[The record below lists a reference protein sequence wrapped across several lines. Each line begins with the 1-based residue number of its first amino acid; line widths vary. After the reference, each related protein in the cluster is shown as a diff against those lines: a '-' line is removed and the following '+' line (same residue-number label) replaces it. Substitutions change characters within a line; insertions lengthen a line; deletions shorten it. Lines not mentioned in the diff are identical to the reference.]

1 VSTVV
6 AAFDVD
12 GTLTRRD
19 MFGPFLF
26 AAFGH
31 RRVAFAMVRHVGLA
45 RRRDDYKAAVVRT
58 LFAGRPIAPLDDVA
72 ERFAAGAVPR
82 RLRPG
87 ASELL
92 AEHRR
97 RGHLVLLVSASLT
110 LYLDPI
116 ARRLGDVD
124 GNVSTRLAVDGE
136 VFTGEL
142 EGGNCRGPAKAARVE
157 AWLAARGL
165 ARDTVTLIA
174 YGNSAGDRELLA
186 LADLPVRV
194 RSNADLTV
202 PGPADAA
209 S

>member
-1 VSTVV
+1 MSTVV

-19 MFGPFLF
+19 TFGPFLF

-31 RRVAFAMVRHVGLA
+31 WRVARAMARHVGHA

-58 LFAGRPIAPLDDVA
+58 LFAGRPTAPLHNVA
-72 ERFAAGAVPR
+72 ERFAAGAVPS

-87 ASELL
+87 ARELL

-97 RGHLVLLVSASLT
+97 REHRVVLVSASLT

-116 ARRLGDVD
+116 SQLLGGVD
-124 GNVSTRLAVDGE
+124 GNVSTRLAIDGD

-142 EGGNCRGPAKAARVE
+142 DGGNCRGPAKAARVE
-157 AWLAARGL
+157 AWLAGQGL
-165 ARDTVTLIA
+165 ARDAVTLIA

-186 LADLPVRV
+186 LADRPVRV
-194 RSNADLTV
+194 RSNADLTL
-202 PGPADAA
+202 PAETA
-209 S
+209 

>member
-1 VSTVV
+1 MSTVV

-26 AAFGH
+26 AAFGPW
-31 RRVAFAMVRHVGLA
+31 RVGRALARHVLLA

-58 LFAGRPIAPLDDVA
+58 LFAGRPIAPLHEVA

-87 ASELL
+87 ARELL

-97 RGHLVLLVSASLT
+97 RGHRVVLVSASLT

-116 ARRLGDVD
+116 ARRLGDID
-124 GNVSTRLAVDGE
+124 GNVSTRLAVDGDG
-136 VFTGEL
+136 FTGEL
-142 EGGNCRGPAKAARVE
+142 DGGNCRGPTKASRMA
-157 AWLAARGL
+157 AWLAAQGF
-165 ARDTVTLIA
+165 ARDAVTLVA

-186 LADLPVRV
+186 FADRPVRV
-194 RSNADLTV
+194 RSNADLRIPEAV
-202 PGPADAA
+202 
-209 S
+209 

>member
-1 VSTVV
+1 MSTVV

-19 MFGPFLF
+19 TFGPFLF

-31 RRVAFAMVRHVGLA
+31 GRVARVMARHVGLA

-58 LFAGRPIAPLDDVA
+58 LFSGQSIAPLEDVA
-72 ERFAAGAVPR
+72 ERFAAEAVPR

-87 ASELL
+87 ARELL

-97 RGHLVLLVSASLT
+97 RGHLVVLVSASLT

-116 ARRLGDVD
+116 SHLLGGVD
-124 GNVSTRLAVDGE
+124 GNVSTSLAVDGD

-142 EGGNCRGPAKAARVE
+142 DAGNCRGPSKAARLE
-157 AWLAARGL
+157 AWLAARDL
-165 ARDTVTLIA
+165 PRDAVTLIA

-186 LADLPVRV
+186 LADHPVRV
-194 RSNADLTV
+194 RSNADLRIPEPV
-202 PGPADAA
+202 
-209 S
+209 

>member
-19 MFGPFLF
+19 TFAPFLF
-26 AAFGH
+26 AAFGR
-31 RRVAFAMVRHVGLA
+31 RRVAGGMVRHVGLA
-45 RRRDDYKAAVVRT
+45 RHRDDYKAAVVRT
-58 LFAGRPIAPLDDVA
+58 LFAGRPTAPLVDVA
-72 ERFAAGAVPR
+72 EQFAAGAVPG

-87 ASELL
+87 ALELL

-97 RGHLVLLVSASLT
+97 LGHRVVLVSASLT

-116 ARRLGDVD
+116 AQLLGGVD
-124 GNVSTRLAVDGE
+124 GNVSTRLGVDGD

-142 EGGNCRGPAKAARVE
+142 EGGNCRGPAKADRVE
-157 AWLAARGL
+157 AWLATQGL
-165 ARDTVTLIA
+165 ARAAVTLIA

-186 LADLPVRV
+186 AADRPVRV
-194 RSNADLTV
+194 RSNADLTL
-202 PGPADAA
+202 PADQNPV
-209 S
+209 